1 MLLDPRRIRT
11 PPPTYRDEH
20 FERPGDGRLQ
30 VRVEHDRPELHL
42 MPRLVDGLVR
52 LDEHRVAL
60 VHVLQRGG
68 VEKLQSA
75 GTAGRQVVV
84 AGSDVADLPV
94 NER

>member
-1 MLLDPRRIRT
+1 MIPDLSR
-11 PPPTYRDEH
+11 PTLTYCDKH
-20 FERPGDGRLQ
+20 VERPSDGRLQ

-52 LDEHRVAL
+52 LDEHRVTL

-68 VEKLQSA
+68 VEKLQTT

-84 AGSDVADLPV
+84 AGSDVADLSI